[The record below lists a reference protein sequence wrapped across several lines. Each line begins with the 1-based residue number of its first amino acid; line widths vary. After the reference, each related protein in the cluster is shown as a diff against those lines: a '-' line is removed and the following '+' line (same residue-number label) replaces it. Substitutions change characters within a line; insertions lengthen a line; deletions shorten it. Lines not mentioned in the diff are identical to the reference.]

1 MAEIK
6 CEREGL
12 SNEESSVAEQSESAA
27 AAAAAL
33 GRFHQSLSGL
43 SQTPTAHTHTT
54 WQMFA
59 FRAVFVHTVPQSAP
73 LSLSSIDSSAATQS
87 VTQSGHR

>member
-12 SNEESSVAEQSESAA
+12 SNEESSVAEQSES